1 MPKDDAR
8 TTDPSLLADTDRRG
22 LLRYAIG
29 VSAGIAALAVP
40 SQRNT
45 YAADVPDNFRA
56 AIHITEEASFPYALS
71 ALQTIHDDYHKASGR
86 LIIDGN
92 AVNGLAS
99 QSTLD
104 TLKTAHDDGADIVA
118 ASDALEI
125 NGIDPSTLPDFVSVG
140 DPGLILVLEAQVK
153 GYHYYKV

>member
-1 MPKDDAR
+1 MPEDDSR
-8 TTDPSLLADTDRRG
+8 MIDPLPLAETDRRG
-22 LLRYAIG
+22 LLRYALG
-29 VSAGIAALAVP
+29 VSAGIAALAAP
-40 SQRNT
+40 SQRNAS
-45 YAADVPDNFRA
+45 AADVPDNFRA
-56 AIHITEEASFPYALS
+56 AIHITEEASFTYALS

-92 AVNGLAS
+92 AVKSLAS

-104 TLKTAHDDGADIVA
+104 ALKTAHDAGADIVA

-125 NGIDPSTLPDFVSVG
+125 NGIDPNTLPDFVSVG